1 MTQRIAAS
9 EYRRSLQRNLAPL
22 GVPILFLG
30 DTDGSTAVLQN
41 VTNFES
47 LELNMVVSGPGIQA
61 GSTIQAMSLLNDT
74 ITLSKNTTSKNTQ
87 AVLTAVAPF
96 VLVVHLF
103 QAPASPGPEPTP
115 ASFTEAN
122 FDTYAPLTIQN
133 FVGPFTDASGQ
144 AVVQSEQLNWILVAP
159 PVNPNNIYGYWVD
172 YLPNQSGQATVMLW
186 EPFTNPQP
194 MVAAGQAIPLTVPF
208 EQPLPGNA
216 VLLTGP

>member
-1 MTQRIAAS
+1 MQIIAAS

-74 ITLSKNTTSKNTQ
+74 ITLSKNTTSKNIQ
-87 AVLTAVAPF
+87 AVLTAQAP
-96 VLVVHLF
+96 LDLTVHLYRV
-103 QAPASPGPEPTP
+103 PASPGPEPTP
-115 ASFTEAN
+115 SSFTEAN
-122 FDTYAPLTIQN
+122 FDGYAPLVIQQ

-144 AVVQSEQLNWILVAP
+144 AVVQSEQLNWILLTT
-159 PVNPNNIYGYWVD
+159 PVVPNNIYGYWVD

-186 EPFTNPQP
+186 EPFTTVQP
-194 MVAAGQAIPLTVPF
+194 MVQGGQAVPLTVPF
-208 EQPLPGNA
+208 EQPNPGNA